1 MTAANADK
9 RAAVVAWLRERTLG
23 DWAFATL
30 LTLGIVGACA
40 PLLAFAH
47 APLQDLPQHLA
58 AVRVLGD
65 FHVPEFRFT
74 ETFERR
80 PFQTQYVGFYGL
92 VLAFKLLLPLD
103 AAMRVVICLVLA
115 SIPIATLGALRAVEG
130 SRWLALLT
138 LPLLWNVYLVLGFLN
153 FLAAIP
159 FMLWGIAIA
168 VRMTRSPTPR
178 WRDAAA
184 FTGVSLAAFL
194 MHIVPFG
201 LLMLTSTLIAMQGS
215 IRSVALRWA
224 AQVPTTVLTLIW
236 LARSSAGASTTA
248 SVADSAAPAWPL
260 SARLRELS
268 SWMLDTTPT
277 EGGEHALVALALA
290 LGVLWLVPGGA
301 QRDAVGAGD
310 AVAERARVRVAAMA
324 LVAAAFYFVLPLSH
338 EWVWPIAPRFA
349 LLATVLAIVATPR
362 PSRVALAAALV
373 LTSVS
378 TWHSQSTAWRAAEG
392 FQDEVGAIDDVA
404 AAVPEGSRVAAL
416 IFEPHAQ
423 AVRFA
428 PFIHYGAKLQAMRGG
443 AVMFTFADF
452 PQSPFVFREDNRPPR
467 VPPRWEWTPGNVD
480 PAGELG
486 WYDYVVTRGGPGR
499 IARQPEAFE
508 AVYDDGR
515 WRVWRRVSAEREDV
529 VP

>member
-1 MTAANADK
+1 MTAAVADK
-9 RAAVVAWLRERTLG
+9 RAAAVAWLRARTWG
-23 DWAFATL
+23 DLAFFAL
-30 LTLGIVGACA
+30 LTLGVVGACA
-40 PLLAFAH
+40 PLLAFRH

-65 FHVPEFRFT
+65 FHVPELRFS

-80 PFQTQYVGFYGL
+80 PFQTQYVGFYAL

-103 AAMRVVICLVLA
+103 AAMRVVLCLVLA
-115 SIPIATLGALRAVEG
+115 SIPIAALSVLRALGG

-168 VRMTRSPTPR
+168 VRMTRTPTPR

-184 FTGVSLAAFL
+184 FTAVSLAAFL
-194 MHIVPFG
+194 MHVVPFG
-201 LLMLTSTLIAMQGS
+201 LLMLTSTLVAMQGS

-224 AQVPTTVLTLIW
+224 AQVPTTVLTLVW
-236 LARSSAGASTTA
+236 LARSAAGASTTA
-248 SVADSAAPAWPL
+248 SVADSAAPTWPL

-277 EGGEHALVALALA
+277 EGGERALVALALA

-301 QRDAVGAGD
+301 QRDEEAAGNP
-310 AVAERARVRVAAMA
+310 VTERARVRVAAMA

-349 LLATVLAIVATPR
+349 LLAAVLAIVATPR
-362 PSRVALAAALV
+362 SSRAALVAALV

-378 TWHSQSTAWRAAEG
+378 TWHSQSTAWRAAAA
-392 FQDEVGAIDDVA
+392 FQAEVGPFDDVA
-404 AAVPEGSRVAAL
+404 SAVPEGSRVAAL

-452 PQSPFVFREDNRPPR
+452 PQSPFVFRDDDRPPR

-480 PAGELG
+480 PATDLG

-499 IARQPEAFE
+499 IARQPEAFALVDE
-508 AVYDDGR
+508 AGT
-515 WRVWRRVSAEREDV
+515 WRLWRRVAAAGA
-529 VP
+529 P